1 MDDNSTSGIIDGSFF
16 TETDALTVYE
26 SSSSRGFNQV
36 VKARRQGKWF
46 ILKGL
51 KPEYRDQQS
60 YIELLKKEFELATQ
74 LDHPNIVKV
83 FAKEMNLE
91 IGPCIVMEYVD
102 GVTLDEFLAAKP
114 SATARKK
121 VVEQLVDA
129 LCYIHSKQIIH
140 RDLKPS
146 NILIARNGN
155 NVKIIDFGLSDADDY
170 AILKQ
175 PAGTM
180 KYMAPEQKQPDTKI
194 DGRADIY
201 AFGLLLHEIFP
212 HRYRHIAA
220 KCSRPNREHRYAN
233 AEAVKRSFSIRS
245 RVSFLAAIVIVIGVA
260 ILPVMLL
267 RPSKIIHTE
276 VQHVDSIIIQ
286 KPDEEQIRRILLD
299 MDSAQRVNDG
309 IKHAQE
315 METEGASNKNRQT
328 FENNQKGHTSWYPIA
343 SNESDE
349 AQNSPGLL
357 DNNDVLREYDSILA
371 AWDKE
376 SETIRTEN
384 KRKKEAKKKGLE
396 AYKAKYEAAVEEI
409 KNYKKVCY
417 EQLRE
422 MERKGEYKEVLMRQT
437 DLYRAEMVVKCE
449 EIAKRDSLL
458 ERDKTK
464 LLQYVKN
471 FNPSD
476 GNNSRSYVVARNSG
490 LLPEKEADSI
500 KRYLKSLDDKFEQ
513 LRLEYLQ
520 YQSENGNQQTH
531 GWFPEKPRIVYL

>member
-212 HRYRHIAA
+212 RRFRHIAA
-220 KCSRPNREHRYAN
+220 KCSRPDREHRYAN

-299 MDSAQRVNDG
+299 MDSAQRVSDS
-309 IKHAQE
+309 IKLAQE
-315 METEGASNKNRQT
+315 VETIGAPNKNGQT
-328 FENNQKGHTSWYPIA
+328 FATHQ
-343 SNESDE
+343 NE
-349 AQNSPGLL
+349 L
-357 DNNDVLREYDSILA
+357 DINDILSEGDSILD

-376 SETIRTEN
+376 AESIRVEN
-384 KRKKEAKKKGLE
+384 KRKEEAKRKELE

-409 KNYKKVCY
+409 KNYKKSCY
-417 EQLRE
+417 EQLGE
-422 MERKGEYKEVLMRQT
+422 MERNGEYTEVLTRQA
-437 DLYRAEMVVKCE
+437 DIYRAELVIKCE

-458 ERDKTK
+458 ERDKNK
-464 LLQYVKN
+464 LYGYVRR
-471 FNPSD
+471 FNPSE
-476 GNNSRSYVVARNSG
+476 GRNSRSYIAAKNGG
-490 LLPEKEADSI
+490 LLTEREADSI
-500 KRYLKSLDDKFEQ
+500 SGILKQLDDRFEQ
-513 LRLEYLQ
+513 LKLEYLQ
-520 YQSENGNQQTH
+520 YPSENQQKH
-531 GWFPEKPRIVYL
+531 EWFPKKSSIVYY